1 MAQEKLGQGAV
12 TGADVENSNGKLLVV
27 GNRLRQD
34 AKRFLPSSLFFI
46 LARGPI
52 GDIFRR
58 IPIVVIVTV
67 LV

>member
-1 MAQEKLGQGAV
+1 MAQEKLSQGAV
-12 TGADVENSNGKLLVV
+12 TGADIENSNGKLLVV

-34 AKRFLPSSLFFI
+34 VERFLPSFLFLI
-46 LARGPI
+46 LACGPI
-52 GDIFRR
+52 GDVLWR